1 MIKELGVFPHNMS
14 ACSPAIDGDLVFV
27 VTGNGVDEGHKVIP
41 APDAPSFIAVDKH
54 SGKVAWQR
62 NNPSNKLLHG
72 QWSNPAIG
80 ILGGKKQVVFPGGDG
95 QLYAFAPA
103 TGDLLWTFQCNPP
116 GSVWKLGGQGTRNNI
131 IATPVIYDN
140 KVFVSLGQDPEHG
153 EGPSHMVAVDGTR
166 QGDISHDG
174 EVWHNGEVQRALST
188 VAIHEGIL
196 YHCDISGTFRAVD
209 AATGKTLWLHDLKSA
224 VWGSPYVVDGKVYI
238 GNEDGVVTVFKQG
251 RSKGVALRSEHGQFG
266 VHDGCGSQR
275 RVVRLQ
281 PRPPVCDPGGRHC
294 DPRKVN

>member
-1 MIKELGVFPHNMS
+1 MIKDLGVFPHNMS

-54 SGKVAWQR
+54 TGKVVWQR
-62 NNPSNKLLHG
+62 SNPGNKLLHG

-131 IATPVIYDN
+131 IATPVIYDD

-153 EGPSHMVAVDGTR
+153 EGPSHMYAVDGTR
-166 QGDISHDG
+166 QGDISRDG
-174 EVWHNGEVQRALST
+174 AVWHNGEVQRALST
-188 VAIHEGIL
+188 VAIHDGIL
-196 YHCDISGTFRAVD
+196 YHCDVSGTFRAVD
-209 AATGKTLWLHDLKSA
+209 ATTGKTLWLHDLQSN

-238 GNEDGVVTVFKQG
+238 GNEDGVVTVFKEG
-251 RSKGVALRSEHGQFG
+251 RQKELLSEVNMGNSVYTTAVAANGVLFVSNREHLYAIQE
-266 VHDGCGSQR
+266 DA
-275 RVVRLQ
+275 
-281 PRPPVCDPGGRHC
+281 HC